1 LSKEK
6 IVPSTEAPISITVKT
21 AAGSLVTVR
30 AESGEELDQI
40 VALSVHAIASA
51 AQELESAVRGASAP
65 AVSVQSVAA
74 ALGGNIIDTIGGTSV
89 PADAYANQPAP
100 IAPAIASIGGRAC
113 AHGKMTAIQGMGKDG
128 KPYKGY
134 FCSAPKGAFDKCK
147 NQYVV
152 VQSPEWNTF
161 VPEQIK

>member
-1 LSKEK
+1 M
-6 IVPSTEAPISITVKT
+6 PSTEAPISITVKT

-30 AESGEELDQI
+30 AESGDELDNI
-40 VALSVHAIASA
+40 VAHSIAAIASA
-51 AQELESAVRGASAP
+51 AQELESAVRGAPAPVSAQ
-65 AVSVQSVAA
+65 AAAQSIAA
-74 ALGGNIIDTIGGTSV
+74 ALGGNIIETSTIVAPSQEYT
-89 PADAYANQPAP
+89 QPAQV
-100 IAPAIASIGGRAC
+100 ASIGGRNC

-134 FCSAPKGAFDKCK
+134 FCPAPKGAFDKCK

>member
-1 LSKEK
+1 M
-6 IVPSTEAPISITVKT
+6 PSTEAPISITVKT
-21 AAGSLVTVR
+21 PAGSLVTVR
-30 AESGEELDQI
+30 AESGEELDNI

-51 AQELESAVRGASAP
+51 ATELESAVRGAQAPVAHHVAQAVMSAQ
-65 AVSVQSVAA
+65 AVAA
-74 ALGGNIIDTIGGTSV
+74 ALGGNIIETGTPV
-89 PADAYANQPAP
+89 PAQEYAQPAP
-100 IAPAIASIGGRAC
+100 VPTLGGRAC

-134 FCSAPKGAFDKCK
+134 FCPAPKGAFDKCK

>member
-1 LSKEK
+1 M
-6 IVPSTEAPISITVKT
+6 PSTEAPISITVKT

-30 AESGEELDQI
+30 AESGEELDQV

-65 AVSVQSVAA
+65 AVSAQSVAA
-74 ALGGNIIDTIGGTSV
+74 AFNANIIETGTTIPAQEYTQPASV
-89 PADAYANQPAP
+89 PVSN
-100 IAPAIASIGGRAC
+100 IGGRAC

-134 FCSAPKGAFDKCK
+134 FCGAPKGAFDKCK

-152 VQSPEWNTF
+152 IQSPEWNTF

>member
-1 LSKEK
+1 MSKEK

-21 AAGSLVTVR
+21 TAGSLVTVR
-30 AESGEELDQI
+30 AESGDELDQI
-40 VALSVHAIASA
+40 VAHSIAAIASA
-51 AQELESAVRGASAP
+51 AQELESAVRFAGAP
-65 AVSVQSVAA
+65 AAPAPSVQSVAA
-74 ALGGNIIDTIGGTSV
+74 ALGGNIIETGTTI
-89 PADAYANQPAP
+89 PAQEYAQPAP
-100 IAPAIASIGGRAC
+100 VATLGGRAC

-134 FCSAPKGAFDKCK
+134 FCPAPKGAFDKCK

>member
-1 LSKEK
+1 M
-6 IVPSTEAPISITVKT
+6 PSTEAPISITVKT

-30 AESGEELDQI
+30 AESGDELDNI
-40 VALSVHAIASA
+40 VAHSIAAIASA

-65 AVSVQSVAA
+65 PAPTVQSVAA
-74 ALGGNIIDTIGGTSV
+74 ALGGNIIDTLGGTSV
-89 PADAYANQPAP
+89 PAQEYAQPAP
-100 IAPAIASIGGRAC
+100 VASIGGRGC

-134 FCSAPKGAFDKCK
+134 FCPAPKGAFDKCK